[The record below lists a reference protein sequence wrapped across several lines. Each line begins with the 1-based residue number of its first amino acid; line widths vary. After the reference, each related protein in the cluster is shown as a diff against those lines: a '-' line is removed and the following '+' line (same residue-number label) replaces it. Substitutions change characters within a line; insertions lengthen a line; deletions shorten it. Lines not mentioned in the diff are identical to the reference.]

1 MNGKNW
7 QELDF
12 KIASDYTHGSP
23 EYHRSRLRQILGLPI
38 FLPGEKGDNSTKRHH
53 SSNTHKIFDGRNM
66 PSFVYKGKR

>member
-38 FLPGEKGDNSTKRHH
+38 FLPGEKGDFSTKRHH
-53 SSNTHKIFDGRNM
+53 SSNPSKVSRRGNVPGIF
-66 PSFVYKGKR
+66 YKGQG